1 MPDRKNRSRKN
12 RKDRKNRKANRK
24 SRRNRRQSGGESM
37 PAPAG
42 GNPMAEMQAQSL
54 SQGRQFAVYHANQHG
69 GGLEAG
75 PFPGSVTS
83 QSLLPQALHASARIA
98 PLDAAIGQIQNLKD
112 QEGGRRGRKNRKA
125 SRKGRKGSRK
135 NRKGSRKNR
144 KGSRKNR
151 KGSRKNRKASRK
163 GSRKL
168 RGGAY
173 DLANAASVSAP
184 GMLLSPKME
193 AAALSGM
200 NAEWK
205 LASDPSAFAPGY
217 SKQ

>member
-54 SQGRQFAVYHANQHG
+54 SQGRQFAGYHANQHG

-135 NRKGSRKNR
+135 NRKASRKNR
-144 KGSRKNR
+144 KA
-151 KGSRKNRKASRK
+151 SRKNRKASRK

>member
-1 MPDRKNRSRKN
+1 
-12 RKDRKNRKANRK
+12 
-24 SRRNRRQSGGESM
+24 
-37 PAPAG
+37 
-42 GNPMAEMQAQSL
+42 
-54 SQGRQFAVYHANQHG
+54 
-69 GGLEAG
+69 LEAG

-135 NRKGSRKNR
+135 NRKASRKNR
-144 KGSRKNR
+144 KA
-151 KGSRKNRKASRK
+151 SRKNRKASRK